1 MGCLILLTSMISPRL
16 ALVLV
21 WIFTNFVDRAYDSFI
36 VPFLG
41 LLVLPWTTLIYSL
54 AYAPRVGVTGWGWF
68 FVILGVLADL
78 SSYGEN
84 ARRNRER
91 VPGWNQTY

>member
-1 MGCLILLTSMISPRL
+1 MGCLVLLASLISPRL
-16 ALVLV
+16 ASRSSGSSP
-21 WIFTNFVDRAYDSFI
+21 TSSTAAYDSFI

-41 LLVLPWTTLIYSL
+41 LLVLPWTTLIYAL

-68 FVILGVLADL
+68 FVILGVIADL

-91 VPGWNQTY
+91 VPYWNQTY

>member
-1 MGCLILLTSMISPRL
+1 MGCLILLVSLISPRL

-21 WIFTNFVDRAYDSFI
+21 WIFTDFVDRAYDSFI

-68 FVILGVLADL
+68 FVILGVFADL

-84 ARRNRER
+84 ARRNRDR

>member
-1 MGCLILLTSMISPRL
+1 MGCLVLLAAAISPRL
-16 ALVLV
+16 ALGIV
-21 WIFTNFVDRAYDSFI
+21 WIFTDFVDRAYDSFI

-41 LLVLPWTTLIYSL
+41 LLFLPWTTLVYAL

-68 FVILGVLADL
+68 FVLLAFLGDIANYAE
-78 SSYGEN
+78 S

-91 VPGWNQTY
+91 IPGWNQTY

>member
-1 MGCLILLTSMISPRL
+1 MGCLILLTAAISPRL
-16 ALVLV
+16 ALFLV
-21 WIFTNFVDRAYDSFI
+21 WVFTDFVDRAYDSFI

-41 LLVLPWTTLIYSL
+41 LLFLPWTTLIYAL

-68 FVILGVLADL
+68 FVLIGFL
-78 SSYGEN
+78 SDIASYAES

-91 VPGWNQTY
+91 IPGWNQTY

>member
-21 WIFTNFVDRAYDSFI
+21 WIFTDFVDRAYDSFI

-84 ARRNRER
+84 ARRNRDR

>member
-68 FVILGVLADL
+68 FVLLGLLADL

>member
-1 MGCLILLTSMISPRL
+1 MGCLVLLVSMISPRL

-21 WIFTNFVDRAYDSFI
+21 WIFTDFVDRAYDSFI

-68 FVILGVLADL
+68 FVILAVLADL

-84 ARRNRER
+84 ARRNRDR

>member
-1 MGCLILLTSMISPRL
+1 MGCLILLISMISPRL

-21 WIFTNFVDRAYDSFI
+21 WIFTDFVDRAYDSFI

-78 SSYGEN
+78 SNYGEN
-84 ARRNRER
+84 ARRNRDR

>member
-1 MGCLILLTSMISPRL
+1 M
-16 ALVLV
+16 
-21 WIFTNFVDRAYDSFI
+21 
-36 VPFLG
+36 
-41 LLVLPWTTLIYSL
+41 LVLPWTTLIYSL

-91 VPGWNQTY
+91 VPYWNQTY

>member
-1 MGCLILLTSMISPRL
+1 MGCLVLLASMISPRL
-16 ALVLV
+16 ALGLV
-21 WIFTNFVDRAYDSFI
+21 WIFSDFVDRAYDSFI

-41 LLVLPWTTLIYSL
+41 LLVMPWTTLIYAL

-78 SSYGEN
+78 SSWGEN
-84 ARRNRER
+84 AWRNRESI
-91 VPGWNQTY
+91 PYWNQTY

>member
-1 MGCLILLTSMISPRL
+1 MISPRL
-16 ALVLV
+16 ALGLV
-21 WIFTNFVDRAYDSFI
+21 WIFSDFVDRAYDSFI

-41 LLVLPWTTLIYSL
+41 LLVMPWTTLIYAL

-78 SSYGEN
+78 SSWGEN
-84 ARRNRER
+84 ARRNRESI
-91 VPGWNQTY
+91 PYWNQTY

>member
-1 MGCLILLTSMISPRL
+1 MGCLVLLASMISPRL
-16 ALVLV
+16 ALAIV
-21 WIFTNFVDRAYDSFI
+21 WIFTDFVDRAYDSFI

-54 AYAPRVGVTGWGWF
+54 AYAPRVGVTGWGWL

-84 ARRNRER
+84 ARRNRDR

>member
-1 MGCLILLTSMISPRL
+1 MGCLVLLASMISPRL
-16 ALVLV
+16 ALALV
-21 WIFTNFVDRAYDSFI
+21 WIFTDFVDRAYDSFI

-84 ARRNRER
+84 ARRNRDR

>member
-21 WIFTNFVDRAYDSFI
+21 WIFTDFVDRAYDSFI

-68 FVILGVLADL
+68 FVLLGLLADL